1 MNLRSAAGAV
11 RRNLLLSMHRRTV
24 ALRDQGPIVSFS
36 FDDFPHTAWSSGG
49 AILEDLGVRG
59 TYYAAPGLMHTPD
72 DPAGPFSPDDLHA
85 VVERGHELASHTF
98 SHVSGRSVAC
108 ETFVADVEKGRQAVE
123 DVAGRS
129 HLNFAYPFGAVT
141 LRAKR
146 TVGPEFASSRSIFP
160 GLNGPEIDLN
170 LLRANSLYGGIDQSG
185 WVRSLIAENS
195 RKKTWLIFYTHD
207 VQPHPSPYGSTLAL
221 FQAAVAAAIDSGSQ
235 VLTVQGALE
244 AIGVQ
249 TGNAIGHVRSKALA

>member
-24 ALRDQGPIVSFS
+24 AFGDHGPIVSFS
-36 FDDFPHTAWSSGG
+36 FDDFPHSAWSSGG

-59 TYYAAPGLMHTPD
+59 TYYAAPGLMHTPN

-85 VVERGHELASHTF
+85 VAERGHELACHTF
-98 SHVSGRSVAC
+98 SHVSSRSVAS
-108 ETFVADVEKGRQAVE
+108 ETFLADVEKARQAVE

-129 HLNFAYPFGAVT
+129 SLNFAYPFGAVT

-146 TVGPEFASSRSIFP
+146 TVGPGFASSRGIFP

-170 LLRANSLYGGIDQSG
+170 LLLANSLYGGIDQSG
-185 WVRSLIAENS
+185 RVRSLIAENV
-195 RKKTWLIFYTHD
+195 KKKAWLIFYTHD
-207 VQPHPSPYGSTLAL
+207 VQAHPSPHGCTPAL
-221 FQAAVAAAIDSGSQ
+221 FQAAVAAAVDSGSQ

-249 TGNAIGHVRSKALA
+249 SGDAVGHVRSRAMA